1 MQAAMGSTLQH
12 QASKM
17 YGSLVQVLSGH
28 TKIGI
33 VTFFFFGLEK
43 SLPPPPPSLTTNHL
57 CSRTYPSPINYRYL
71 YFFTKLTSSYVP
83 RLHHS
88 SYLSSSSA
96 CAPKNPSNTSK
107 MYPVKEVMACGLV
120 PSAPHPR
127 QTSPT
132 RFQRATKLL
141 LLMSSLTTYLPK
153 KQICFTEL
161 HLFHNDKTA

>member
-1 MQAAMGSTLQH
+1 MG
-12 QASKM
+12 
-17 YGSLVQVLSGH
+17 YIVYDRVEG
-28 TKIGI
+28 TKIEWKEGKDLI
-33 VTFFFFGLEK
+33 RERVIK
-43 SLPPPPPSLTTNHL
+43 PKKQRNQD
-57 CSRTYPSPINYRYL
+57 
-71 YFFTKLTSSYVP
+71 
-83 RLHHS
+83 
-88 SYLSSSSA
+88 SSA

-141 LLMSSLTTYLPK
+141 LLMSSLTTYLQK